1 MELNRKQK
9 VILSLLQ
16 EIDDICRENKIE
28 YFLSPRLTLC
38 AVEGHPFPQNPMF
51 GVVLMKTADME
62 HFRQVV
68 EEEPRERRA
77 LESMKSHK
85 WFSGF
90 YLRYTNTDTL
100 CLNMDNTRDY
110 AFPGIGV
117 SIFPLRTKPASVSAN
132 RRFSRDENAWTELC
146 HINYA
151 DRGFRSRINRT
162 RMRFWCMLNGRRRQA
177 SRLYD
182 KFIRLYQNPKA
193 DKYILKRRKQTTV
206 YAADIFA
213 GSKRVSLEGTE
224 LQVPE
229 KTAEYL
235 TASYGSNYKNV
246 KDPRYADSIA
256 LTVSARVSYSQFWKE
271 AGNFE
276 KYSRERM
283 RNARKLAKS
292 RRRKEYFNECW
303 EYVEFCGERMNLGVS
318 YQKQKDYIKNLYKNE
333 DYMTL
338 EKVFRP
344 YFKMMQRSLQK
355 NELFA
360 EDEEI
365 LDIYIDVLEKTGKTV
380 QREKIGML
388 I

>member
-1 MELNRKQK
+1 
-9 VILSLLQ
+9 
-16 EIDDICRENKIE
+16 
-28 YFLSPRLTLC
+28 
-38 AVEGHPFPQNPMF
+38 MF
-51 GVVLMKTADME
+51 GVVLMKTAEME
-62 HFRQVV
+62 RFRQAV
-68 EEEPRERRA
+68 EEDPRERRA

-117 SIFPLRTKPASVSAN
+117 NIFPLRTPVASASAN

-151 DRGFRSRINRT
+151 ERNFKSRVNRT
-162 RMRFWCMLNGRRRQA
+162 LMRLQCLINGRQRQA
-177 SRLYD
+177 ARLYD
-182 KFIRLYQNPKA
+182 KFIRLHQQPKA

-206 YAADIFA
+206 YPAEIFA
-213 GSKRVSLEGTE
+213 KSKRVMLEGVE
-224 LQVPE
+224 LQVPA

-235 TASYGSNYKNV
+235 TVTYGNNYK
-246 KDPRYADSIA
+246 KATEPRYVTPIA
-256 LTVSARVSYSQFWKE
+256 LAVSARVSYTQFWKE
-271 AGNFE
+271 AGDFE
-276 KYSRERM
+276 KYSKERM
-283 RNARKLAKS
+283 RNS
-292 RRRKEYFNECW
+292 RRLARSRRHKEYFNECW

-318 YQKQKDYIKNLYKNE
+318 YEKQKDYIKNLYKNE

-344 YFKMMQRSLQK
+344 YFKMMQKSLQK

-380 QREKIGML
+380 QRGKIGML

>member
-1 MELNRKQK
+1 MNKKQK

-16 EIDDICRENKIE
+16 EIDEICRRNKIE
-28 YFLSPRLTLC
+28 YYLSPRLTLC

-62 HFRQVV
+62 RFRLAVD
-68 EEEPRERRA
+68 EDPREKRA

-100 CLNMDNTRDY
+100 CLNLDNTRDY

-117 SIFPLRTKPASVSAN
+117 SIFPLRTPAASVKAE
-132 RRFSRDENAWTELC
+132 RRLSRDENAWTELC

-151 DRGFRSRINRT
+151 DRNFRSRVNRT
-162 RMRFWCMLNGRRRQA
+162 IMRLQCMITGRQGQA
-177 SRLYD
+177 AHLYD
-182 KFIRLYQNPKA
+182 RLVRSCQQPGAN
-193 DKYILKRRKQTTV
+193 KYILKRRKQTTIFP
-206 YAADIFA
+206 AEIFA
-213 GSKRVSLEGTE
+213 QSKRVTLEGAE
-224 LQVPE
+224 LQVPA

-235 TASYGSNYKNV
+235 TISYGKNYKDA
-246 KDPRYADSIA
+246 KEPRYVTPIA
-256 LTVSARVSYSQFWKE
+256 LVVSARVSYTQFWKE
-271 AGNFE
+271 SGNFE
-276 KYSRERM
+276 KYC
-283 RNARKLAKS
+283 K
-292 RRRKEYFNECW
+292 
-303 EYVEFCGERMNLGVS
+303 ERMNLGVS
-318 YQKQKDYIKNLYKNE
+318 YEKQKDYIKNLYKNE

-338 EKVFRP
+338 ERVFRP
-344 YFKMMQRSLQK
+344 YFKMMQKSLQK

-365 LDIYIDVLEKTGKTV
+365 FDIYVDVLEKTGKTV
-380 QREKIGML
+380 QRSKIGTL